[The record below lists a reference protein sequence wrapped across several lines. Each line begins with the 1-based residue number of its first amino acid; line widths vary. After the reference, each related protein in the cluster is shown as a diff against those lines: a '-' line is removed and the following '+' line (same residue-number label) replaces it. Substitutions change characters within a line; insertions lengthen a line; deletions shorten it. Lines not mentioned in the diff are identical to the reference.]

1 MQHITC
7 KKIKYIIVIMAV
19 NLLLTGS
26 FLLHARAYPLAKI
39 NQTLTVVALGK
50 EYSFCYPE
58 IDVYKGEPYLKNAE
72 EVVDGIYFDTIIRPQ
87 DAKAIIHPEN
97 DNPFELISE
106 ANGKCIDKED
116 LLIKIDR
123 SLKLKVQKIY
133 ASEIV
138 LKPAITMEMLKKSTY
153 KRAFFTTNY
162 IYSSE
167 ERKHNIGL
175 CAKYIGGV
183 MLKENQ
189 EFSFNEVV
197 GERTEERGFKS
208 ARIIEKGKFTDGI
221 GGGVCQVSSTLY
233 NAVLLGGLRVTERH
247 AHSMAVSYVE
257 PSFDAMV
264 SMGYADLKFVND
276 TGGIIFIIAF
286 SKGDSITVSVYGE
299 RGQLTYKRVS
309 EVIEKIQPN
318 GYLKTPSDVL
328 AEGEERIVVYEKEG
342 IVSKGLLEV
351 YKNGKFEKTV
361 LLSSDRYAPLQG
373 EIIYGK
379 KHDIS

>member
-1 MQHITC
+1 
-7 KKIKYIIVIMAV
+7 
-19 NLLLTGS
+19 
-26 FLLHARAYPLAKI
+26 
-39 NQTLTVVALGK
+39 
-50 EYSFCYPE
+50 
-58 IDVYKGEPYLKNAE
+58 
-72 EVVDGIYFDTIIRPQ
+72 
-87 DAKAIIHPEN
+87 
-97 DNPFELISE
+97 
-106 ANGKCIDKED
+106 
-116 LLIKIDR
+116 
-123 SLKLKVQKIY
+123 
-133 ASEIV
+133 
-138 LKPAITMEMLKKSTY
+138 
-153 KRAFFTTNY
+153 
-162 IYSSE
+162 
-167 ERKHNIGL
+167 
-175 CAKYIGGV
+175 
-183 MLKENQ
+183 
-189 EFSFNEVV
+189 
-197 GERTEERGFKS
+197 
-208 ARIIEKGKFTDGI
+208 
-221 GGGVCQVSSTLY
+221 
-233 NAVLLGGLRVTERH
+233 
-247 AHSMAVSYVE
+247 MAVSYVE